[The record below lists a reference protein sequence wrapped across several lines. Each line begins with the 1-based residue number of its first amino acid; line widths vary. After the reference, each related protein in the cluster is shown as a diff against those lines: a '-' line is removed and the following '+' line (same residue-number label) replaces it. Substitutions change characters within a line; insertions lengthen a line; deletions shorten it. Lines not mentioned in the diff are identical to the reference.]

1 MVNNV
6 HFISAVPSIEGFE
19 ETEIWTR
26 RQQKR
31 KSLLKKK
38 KSPSHTNEKILPG
51 WQSASPTA
59 ETVSSQPQMSI
70 NTIDV
75 LSEEKAL
82 SVSWHLDLGG
92 SQIHNKME

>member
-38 KSPSHTNEKILPG
+38 KVHLTLMRKFFLVGNLPL
-51 WQSASPTA
+51 QL
-59 ETVSSQPQMSI
+59 QRQ
-70 NTIDV
+70 
-75 LSEEKAL
+75 
-82 SVSWHLDLGG
+82 
-92 SQIHNKME
+92 